1 MVTVITKTVG
11 PVGRDYASPAL
22 AEAQVSTIAG
32 GTDLVALDVA
42 IVFEIDAAIYD
53 GFWQVYTPSL
63 NADAT
68 RNVTYRAAPGVM
80 RGELMRGALITRT
93 SGSVVSS
100 ITDKYTRIEGL
111 SYHAITSNC
120 ISINDTQAIGI
131 VIDGCAMRASLG
143 NGLVVDQG
151 GSAAAPVVAQ
161 NNLVVSESSRAFDM
175 RGTRAEAHYRCVN
188 NTCDTASHAFIIGT
202 SSSTDIYI
210 EITNTLVLSLRSF
223 YENPAAT
230 GAITVTGTNNVGGST
245 NPFPTDQLASEQT
258 WDVTTDLTLA
268 SDGNNAIY
276 DSDSYKLTDA
286 AGNDAIFVG
295 TSPAS
300 DSDVP
305 ATDIV
310 GIYRGLTTTNV
321 GAFQRLKHIWT
332 DIMATSRDSVD
343 VLGVLK
349 MGAGYINAKETVL
362 TATGASGTD
371 DTPMIPAGTTALWI
385 QHLTATGAATDI
397 AETCTLSVHIDA
409 STSLDLLNFGTF
421 SVPTQNSR
429 AGFFQIPIEVTGTDG
444 TYPFIRATNA
454 AAVDATEVHEFRI
467 VAIGEPGPSWS

>member
-1 MVTVITKTVG
+1 MVTVITKTINASG
-11 PVGRDYASPAL
+11 GDYASFSL
-22 AEAQVSTIAG
+22 AEADVTNI
-32 GTDLVALDVA
+32 GTSADLVANDEA
-42 IVFEIDAAIYD
+42 IVFEVAKGIYPENVT
-53 GFWQVYTPSL
+53 FLSTL
-63 NADAT
+63 TTDAT
-68 RNVTYRAAPGVM
+68 HQVTYRPAAGSEHGGKISGGV
-80 RGELMRGALITRT
+80 ELGTGVSTIDVRDDYTVLI
-93 SGSVVSS
+93 GL
-100 ITDKYTRIEGL
+100 RIEGQHTV
-111 SYHAITSNC
+111 SGDGCRANGCIITRFSGNCAGTNGPGNSVRIVWENC
-120 ISINDTQAIGI
+120 IFRPAGTAFGIQAYGQRGDSTIGVYNCTFAFQPGATNARGIQSFVDPSFENDFDI
-131 VIDGCAMRASLG
+131 VNC
-143 NGLVVDQG
+143 
-151 GSAAAPVVAQ
+151 
-161 NNLVVSESSRAFDM
+161 
-175 RGTRAEAHYRCVN
+175 
-188 NTCDTASHAFIIGT
+188 
-202 SSSTDIYI
+202 
-210 EITNTLVLSLRSF
+210 LSLVGGNTYLESG
-223 YENPAAT
+223 PGTHTLT
-230 GAITVTGTNNVGGST
+230 GSNNVHGAQGPLPVGLQA
-245 NPFPTDQLASEQT
+245 NGQT

-276 DSDSYKLTDA
+276 DSDSLKLTDA

-295 TSPAS
+295 ISPAS

-349 MGAGYINAKETVL
+349 MGAGYINAKQTVL
-362 TATGASGTD
+362 TATGPSGTD

-397 AETCTLSVHIDA
+397 TETCTLSVHIDG

-429 AGFFQIPIEVTGTDG
+429 AGFFQLPIEVTVTDG

-454 AAVDATEVHEFRI
+454 SAVDAAEVHEFRV